1 MPPGTIARINPLSYR
16 TTTVYDVAG
25 RSIGSI
31 DPLYNRT
38 TNDAVPVRPI
48 LYALL
53 FTGFEKVNLSR
64 IPNVI
69 YSLQTIHVN
78 PNPNCHLAPKTG
90 HIVALKT
97 SHFGRFGIVHLQVP
111 TLEGTTMANQLK
123 MAEIQAATALLQQG
137 WSKPRIARELVLD
150 LETVVRHARRYTCP
164 GSEEV

>member
-53 FTGFEKVNLSR
+53 FTGFEKVNLSYPSDEHR
-64 IPNVI
+64 CMSAQFASKVGER
-69 YSLQTIHVN
+69 
-78 PNPNCHLAPKTG
+78 AG
-90 HIVALKT
+90 
-97 SHFGRFGIVHLQVP
+97 
-111 TLEGTTMANQLK
+111 
-123 MAEIQAATALLQQG
+123 AA
-137 WSKPRIARELVLD
+137 
-150 LETVVRHARRYTCP
+150 
-164 GSEEV
+164 